1 MGRDGS
7 GDRSPVLERTREF
20 VTALKATP
28 SVQHFVAAQHRFQTD
43 AEVRQIMADLQR
55 KTDAFQEAQ
64 QDGTLREE
72 QIQDVRAAQ
81 ARFQRHPLVREF
93 VQARDAAGVFLQETN
108 HVISEILGLDFGQTA
123 GPAGGAC

>member
-43 AEVRQIMADLQR
+43 PGIQRLLAEVQR
-55 KTDAFQEAQ
+55 KAQTFQRAQ

-72 QIQDVRAAQ
+72 QIQE
-81 ARFQRHPLVREF
+81 VREAQLRF
-93 VQARDAAGVFLQETN
+93 SDHPVAQEFLQARDAAGTFLQEAN
-108 HVISEILGLDFGQTA
+108 RVISEILGFDFGQTV